1 MKQVSK
7 DHASFLCDTC
17 DFLRNI
23 QNIENLPDNVI
34 LATVDVT
41 GLYTHCHGSDPDYAD
56 IFMAVIDKLIIE
68 AAASHGEGVFPI
80 RLMKRFLDDLFCG
93 HLRST
98 VVHCRLPHLSLL
110 GRKMMSVN

>member
-23 QNIENLPDNVI
+23 QNIENVPDNVI

-41 GLYTHCHGSDPDYAD
+41 GLYTHCHGSDPDYGD

-68 AAASHGEGVFPI
+68 AAASHGEGVF
-80 RLMKRFLDDLFCG
+80 
-93 HLRST
+93 RSG
-98 VVHCRLPHLSLL
+98 S
-110 GRKMMSVN
+110 